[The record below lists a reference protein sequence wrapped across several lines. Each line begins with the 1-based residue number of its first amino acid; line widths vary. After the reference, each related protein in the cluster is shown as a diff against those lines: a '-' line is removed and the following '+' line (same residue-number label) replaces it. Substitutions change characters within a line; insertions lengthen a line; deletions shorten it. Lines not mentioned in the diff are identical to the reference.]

1 MNPFDDK
8 SVDKAA
14 DKHTDSVVHAAPD
27 SFDDKPVDKAAAKV
41 ADKAGAKAEAK
52 APVSPFAEEALGLH
66 DNEKTSVVAQHIKA
80 EFKGSLDDQG
90 MILSGAH
97 RVSPYVLIQD
107 LRSMAVLFA
116 IFLIGTILGNKSSG
130 VLIIIVLINFLSSIV
145 KYISFSWELK
155 EEELILRSGLFNKK
169 QAHIPYAKIHS
180 INTQAKGLDR
190 ILGFATLSFSTAGA
204 VASNIPNEIGP
215 LRYGE
220 VEQLSQILHGMS
232 KAEKELRPEDAQE
245 DMQADSG
252 DQAARDRQTGIDP
265 EETKLS
271 KLSHKASDLRGI
283 FAGKQG
289 EMAKKSYQFSLSKKE
304 LLVYALSHANGFY
317 LFVLFLILFS
327 KLDDLLSNFNIDTFA
342 FIESKIE
349 EQISPEFAT
358 NQFMMSH
365 ILNIVILILAAFVAG
380 FILSAII
387 NYIKGSNFKLSCTKR
402 GFEIKKGIFNV
413 ETKTGSLRKI
423 QALTIKQG
431 LIYRLMGYAKLE
443 LSHVSEELDQTVVE
457 LHPCISEKRCTEFI
471 QQMLPFFAQYQDM
484 PIEHL
489 PAVALKRRVIRA
501 LYIPGIL
508 LLLSLLALY
517 ASFSLLPSLST
528 NESLFFI
535 AKIVLVLLFLGF
547 MYSLIKG
554 LIEAC
559 LSAKHSGTVFS
570 EGLMVLHKQGIRKQ
584 IELIQRNKLQYFEFG
599 QNPFERRQ
607 KVAHLTLSSAGIASS
622 FSMRDVDLE
631 FCLRCLNWLKPR
643 GVKQEDI
650 LKFLAKEDLLYPYEE
665 EAYKALLQEEA
676 LREVQ
681 DAKQL
686 ANKEYEATE
695 A

>member
-8 SVDKAA
+8 PS
-14 DKHTDSVVHAAPD
+14 DKHTGSPTDGLVHAAAD
-27 SFDDKPVDKAAAKV
+27 SFDDKP
-41 ADKAGAKAEAK
+41 ADRAE
-52 APVSPFAEEALGLH
+52 APVSPFAEEALGSH
-66 DNEKTSVVAQHIKA
+66 DNEKTSVVSQHIKA
-80 EFKGSLDDQG
+80 GFKGSLDDQG

-116 IFLIGTILGNKSSG
+116 IFLIGTIAGNRSFEF
-130 VLIIIVLINFLSSIV
+130 LIIIVLINFLSSLV

-180 INTQAKGLDR
+180 INTQTKGLDR

-232 KAEKELRPEDAQE
+232 KGEQELRPE

-252 DQAARDRQTGIDP
+252 DQAARDRQTSIDP

-317 LFVLFLILFS
+317 LFVLFLIVFRN
-327 KLDDLLSNFNIDTFA
+327 LDDLLSNFNIDTFA
-342 FIESKIE
+342 FIESKLE
-349 EQISPEFAT
+349 EQVSPEFAT
-358 NQFMMSH
+358 HQFMMSH

-387 NYIKGSNFKLSCTKR
+387 NYIKGSNFRLSCTKR

-443 LSHVSEELDQTVVE
+443 LNLVSEELDQTVVE
-457 LHPCISEKRCTEFI
+457 LHPCISEKRCAEFI

-547 MYSLIKG
+547 VYYLIKG

-570 EGLMVLHKQGIRKQ
+570 EGLMVLHKQGIRKE

-622 FSMRDVDLE
+622 FSMRDLDLD
-631 FCLRCLNWLKPR
+631 FCLRCLNWVKPR

-676 LREVQ
+676 LIEVQ
-681 DAKQL
+681 DAKQVT
-686 ANKEYEATE
+686 NKEHEATE